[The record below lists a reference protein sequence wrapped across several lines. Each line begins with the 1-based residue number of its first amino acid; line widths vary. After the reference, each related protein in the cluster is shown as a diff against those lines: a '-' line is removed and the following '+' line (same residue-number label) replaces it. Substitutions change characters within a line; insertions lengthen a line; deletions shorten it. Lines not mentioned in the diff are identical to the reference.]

1 MANVAGS
8 TVCSTVKAISLESE
22 AKKQFG
28 TDSTT
33 NGMKSIFP
41 DGLTLGREVSSGR
54 LTTATLESLYSNL
67 TSGSE
72 ARLLGLDAYNQRLAN
87 MNDTSKSPDVVR
99 SLLVGLGE
107 REKKTMND
115 IQIEFC
121 FNFVRYQWSLNQLF
135 AKLVETSSK
144 DILSDTDKNQIQDLL
159 NFAKQFNQKLND
171 IIQLTNFVAAKRASE
186 MGQQN
191 TAINK
196 LNNDLSSMFN
206 KLSDTNNNLRK
217 EDALVQLRQR
227 MVEYTQ
233 EKNASAANLLGLY
246 GFLNLVALG
255 LLFYIS
261 QK

>member
-1 MANVAGS
+1 MAA
-8 TVCSTVKAISLESE
+8 VCPNTKPISLESE
-22 AKKQFG
+22 AILTFG
-28 TDSTT
+28 EKDTPTFGMESIIPKNANIARDGST
-33 NGMKSIFP
+33 
-41 DGLTLGREVSSGR
+41 GR
-54 LTTATLESLYSNL
+54 LTTATLESLYTNL
-67 TSGSE
+67 TSGSSP
-72 ARLLGLDAYNQRLAN
+72 RLLGLAAYNERMEN
-87 MNDTSKSPDVVR
+87 MNDPKKSPEVVR

-115 IQIEFC
+115 IQTEFC

-135 AKLVETSSK
+135 AKLVETSK
-144 DILSDTDKNQIQDLL
+144 KENLPDTDKNEIQKFL
-159 NFAKQFNQKLND
+159 NYAKDYNQKLND
-171 IIQLTNFVAAKRASE
+171 IIQLTNFIATKRASE
-186 MGQQN
+186 MGEQN
-191 TAINK
+191 TQINK
-196 LNNDLSSMFN
+196 LNNELSKMFN
-206 KLSDTNNNLRK
+206 SLSTTNENLRK